1 MVRGRWRHD
10 GLNSIVRQAAGR
22 GKQSAAHALY
32 TSDTRQ
38 WHRVHQQ
45 RRASNSISLAAKRT
59 RGGAAATVRA
69 AACAPSGN
77 GAALAAALQPC
88 AVLRTPCEFL
98 DSATSALLFD
108 AERRA
113 TFTAAG
119 AQMRAAIARNAAQ
132 AASSK
137 QQAHRKSQDTHLLA
151 GGRSSRQPHAGALSP
166 WLPLGYHWGDVC
178 EASALWKANAP
189 CLIWSS
195 TQVKNSCSK
204 SSSKA
209 PASRSD

>member
-1 MVRGRWRHD
+1 MTFLLNQRQSRGPLANLEPDDVVTSVPSCVYDVLKKTRDGGWRWCCVLMC
-10 GLNSIVRQAAGR
+10 GIICVSVRQV
-22 GKQSAAHALY
+22 GK
-32 TSDTRQ
+32 RQ
-38 WHRVHQQ
+38 
-45 RRASNSISLAAKRT
+45 
-59 RGGAAATVRA
+59 RGGKDK
-69 AACAPSGN
+69 GW
-77 GAALAAALQPC
+77 
-88 AVLRTPCEFL
+88 RTGQGGKEQ
-98 DSATSALLFD
+98 TN
-108 AERRA
+108 E
-113 TFTAAG
+113 
-119 AQMRAAIARNAAQ
+119 AQ